1 MRRCA
6 PMRALLSVPRPM
18 PWADFSGEGLVFVAF
33 AGSFYAFDAILKRM
47 IGLEDGVVDA
57 LFSFSRPLSTSFFW
71 CPPMVKGKPDLSAL
85 KG

>member
-1 MRRCA
+1 MRRCT

-47 IGLEDGVVDA
+47 
-57 LFSFSRPLSTSFFW
+57 
-71 CPPMVKGKPDLSAL
+71 
-85 KG
+85 